1 MTSTHPAQRADR
13 LSQNDFRVLMSCWS
27 TGVAVVTS
35 AAGSE
40 PVGCTVSAILSVSLD
55 PPSLLVSLAT
65 GGRTLAAIQAC
76 GRLGLNL
83 LPARR
88 VDLARRFSCGEQEA
102 RFSGLAYDWV
112 EDVPVLEEVVAAAVC
127 LTPRFVQIAD
137 HVLVIAEPVWWHRSS
152 QRHPHPLIC
161 FDRSYWSL
169 WSMAVVGK
177 Q

>member
-1 MTSTHPAQRADR
+1 MTWMPPAHRADR

-35 AAGSE
+35 AAGDE
-40 PVGCTVSAILSVSLD
+40 PLGCTVNAIISVSLD

-76 GRLGLNL
+76 GWLGLNL

-88 VDLARRFSCGEQEA
+88 VDLARRFSGGDQAA
-102 RFSGLAYDWV
+102 RFSGLAYGWV
-112 EDVPVLEEVVAAAVC
+112 DGVPVLEEVVAAAVC
-127 LTPRFVQIAD
+127 QTPRFVQIAD

-152 QRHPHPLIC
+152 QRHPLVC

>member
-1 MTSTHPAQRADR
+1 MTWTPPAHRADR
-13 LSQNDFRVLMSCWS
+13 LNQNDFRLLMSCWS

-35 AAGSE
+35 AAGAE
-40 PVGCTVSAILSVSLD
+40 PVGCTVNAIISVSLD

-88 VDLARRFSCGEQEA
+88 VDLAHQFSHGEQAA
-102 RFSGLAYDWV
+102 RFSGLAYGWV

-127 LTPRFVQIAD
+127 RTPRFMEIAD

-152 QRHPHPLIC
+152 QRHPLVC